1 MNRMYQVDCKRGL
14 CSTGFYVGIVLCFLA
29 GAFGMGE
36 MLEYISET
44 VLPEGEIRFLSAAY
58 LALHTDALTY
68 VLPIA
73 CTLAASGM
81 YIEDYRV
88 GHCITVFLEQQR
100 NDTTPVRYLVVL
112 HLES

>member
-44 VLPEGEIRFLSAAY
+44 VLPEGRSVSFLQ
-58 LALHTDALTY
+58 LIW
-68 VLPIA
+68 PFIQ
-73 CTLAASGM
+73 TL
-81 YIEDYRV
+81 
-88 GHCITVFLEQQR
+88 
-100 NDTTPVRYLVVL
+100 
-112 HLES
+112 

>member
-44 VLPEGEIRFLSAAY
+44 VLPEGE
-58 LALHTDALTY
+58 
-68 VLPIA
+68 
-73 CTLAASGM
+73 
-81 YIEDYRV
+81 E
-88 GHCITVFLEQQR
+88 TVI
-100 NDTTPVRYLVVL
+100 NSV
-112 HLES
+112 

>member
-44 VLPEGEIRFLSAAY
+44 VLPEGE
-58 LALHTDALTY
+58 T
-68 VLPIA
+68 
-73 CTLAASGM
+73 G
-81 YIEDYRV
+81 
-88 GHCITVFLEQQR
+88 
-100 NDTTPVRYLVVL
+100 
-112 HLES
+112 